1 MITSPRP
8 RVAEG
13 LDFARHVFR
22 DCVGRE
28 PTARELLAAA
38 HEVLDAED
46 ADSIVHEPGPDDA
59 TEEADTEELDDPS
72 TYEPPPIQ

>member
-46 ADSIVHEPGPDDA
+46 ADSIVH
-59 TEEADTEELDDPS
+59 
-72 TYEPPPIQ
+72 